1 MGCLYSKNKFLITQI
16 NDEYKKRKAHIS
28 TLGNFQPKQV
38 FYGEEYNLN
47 NFNINGLNSMCEC
60 DIHISIGNNP
70 TRLILSYVDIKKNI
84 GENYNYIK
92 DQTFH
97 IYKINYKELKTTAD
111 INQYD
116 IYNAIQDY
124 VYINNQM
131 PKNDNYTVPV

>member
-1 MGCLYSKNKFLITQI
+1 M
-16 NDEYKKRKAHIS
+16 NDEYKKRRVHIS

-38 FYGEEYNLN
+38 FYGEETNLN

-70 TRLILSYVDIKKNI
+70 TRIILSYVDTKKNI

-92 DQTFH
+92 EQTFH
-97 IYKINYKELKTTAD
+97 IYKIGYKELKSIDD

-131 PKNDNYTVPV
+131 PKNDNYVAPV